1 MALIVAMLVLG
12 GAPAHAAPA
21 GGKEISPHVAQVA
34 RAEKNDYGYRVPF
47 LLEGGRNTITA
58 QPLLFG
64 VKSEQIDFYRA
75 YCLEIFVAAKY
86 IPSVVTG
93 WDKYQ
98 GKNSFKD
105 PNVQRKVAWIVQNSF
120 PTMSLPTLAA
130 KSGVANLTHA
140 EAITATQS
148 AIWTLTDKVK
158 PNFDSMTYSNTHAR
172 VTGSSVGNVKKLYDY
187 LLGEKNVGLGEKQLR
202 ASIEIKADGGKHV
215 AGTLVGPIRI
225 TSTEEKVSVH
235 VAGGFGLVDKDGK
248 AVDENAVPT
257 GVDLFVDARNTEDKG
272 KVELTGKASRASHF
286 GAIIT
291 PVLHYG
297 RHGQTLIIVRQD
309 KDEAVARAAISW
321 DKKPA
326 PKPTPKPEP
335 KPTPK
340 PEPKPTPTP
349 TPAPKPTPKPE
360 PKPTPTPT
368 PAPKPTPTPVPV
380 PSVTPAPI
388 PTPTHTPTV
397 APVEKPRLARTG
409 AETVVLAVATISL
422 LAGGLLLRRKRA

>member
-21 GGKEISPHVAQVA
+21 GGKEISPHVAQVT

-47 LLEGGRNTITA
+47 LSEGGRSITA

-93 WDKYQ
+93 WDKYR
-98 GKNSFKD
+98 GTNSFKD

-130 KSGVANLTHA
+130 KSGVANLTDA

-158 PNFDSMTYSNTHAR
+158 PNFDSMTYSNTHGR
-172 VTGSSVGNVKKLYDY
+172 VTGTSVDNVKKLYSY

-225 TSTEEKVSVH
+225 TSSEEKVSVH

-248 AVDENAVPT
+248 AIDENAVPT

-309 KDEAVARAAISW
+309 KDEAVARSAISW

-326 PKPTPKPEP
+326 PKPEP
-335 KPTPK
+335 KPT
-340 PEPKPTPTP
+340 PKPTPTP
-349 TPAPKPTPKPE
+349 TPAPKPTP
-360 PKPTPTPT
+360 TPT
-368 PAPKPTPTPVPV
+368 PAPKPTPTPTPVPV

-388 PTPTHTPTV
+388 PTPTPTPTV

>member
-21 GGKEISPHVAQVA
+21 GGKEISPHVAQVT

-47 LLEGGRNTITA
+47 LLEGGRSITA

-93 WDKYQ
+93 WDKYR
-98 GKNSFKD
+98 GTNSFKD

-120 PTMSLPTLAA
+120 PTMSLPALAA

-158 PNFDSMTYSNTHAR
+158 PNFDSMTYSNTHAP

-202 ASIEIKADGGKHV
+202 ASIEIKADSGKHV

-225 TSTEEKVSVH
+225 TSSEEKVSVH

-248 AVDENAVPT
+248 AIDENAVPT

-340 PEPKPTPTP
+340 PEPKPTP
-349 TPAPKPTPKPE
+349 KPE

-368 PAPKPTPTPVPV
+368 PAPKPTPTPTPVPV

-388 PTPTHTPTV
+388 PTPTPTPTV

>member
-12 GAPAHAAPA
+12 DAPALAAPA

-120 PTMSLPTLAA
+120 PTMSLSTLAA

-158 PNFDSMTYSNTHAR
+158 PDFDSMTYSNTHGR
-172 VTGSSVGNVKKLYDY
+172 VTGTSVDNVKKLYDY

-202 ASIEIKADGGKHV
+202 ASIEIKADSGKHV

-225 TSTEEKVSVH
+225 TSTEKEVSVH

-272 KVELTGKASRASHF
+272 KVKLTGKASRASHF

-326 PKPTPKPEP
+326 PKPEPKPTPKPEP

-349 TPAPKPTPKPE
+349 TPAPKPTP
-360 PKPTPTPT
+360 
-368 PAPKPTPTPVPV
+368 TPTPVPV

-388 PTPTHTPTV
+388 PTPTPTPTV

>member
-12 GAPAHAAPA
+12 GAPALAAPA

-120 PTMSLPTLAA
+120 PTMSLSTLAA

-158 PNFDSMTYSNTHAR
+158 PDFDSMTYSNTHGR
-172 VTGSSVGNVKKLYDY
+172 VTGTSVDNVKKLYDY

-202 ASIEIKADGGKHV
+202 ASIEIKADSGKHV

-225 TSTEEKVSVH
+225 TSTEKEVSVH

-272 KVELTGKASRASHF
+272 KVKLTGKASRASHF

-326 PKPTPKPEP
+326 PKPEPKPTPKPEP

-349 TPAPKPTPKPE
+349 TPAPKPTP
-360 PKPTPTPT
+360 
-368 PAPKPTPTPVPV
+368 TPTPVPV

-388 PTPTHTPTV
+388 PTPTPTPTV

>member
-1 MALIVAMLVLG
+1 MKKNLRRIMALIVAMLVLG

-21 GGKEISPHVAQVA
+21 GGKEISPHVAQVT

-47 LLEGGRNTITA
+47 LLEGGRSITA

-93 WDKYQ
+93 WDKYR
-98 GKNSFKD
+98 GTNSFKD

-158 PNFDSMTYSNTHAR
+158 PNFDSMTYSNTHTP

-202 ASIEIKADGGKHV
+202 ASIEIKADSGKHV

-225 TSTEEKVSVH
+225 TSSEEKVSVH

-248 AVDENAVPT
+248 AIDENAVPT

-349 TPAPKPTPKPE
+349 TPAPKPTP
-360 PKPTPTPT
+360 
-368 PAPKPTPTPVPV
+368 TPTPVPV

-388 PTPTHTPTV
+388 PTPTPTPTV

>member
-12 GAPAHAAPA
+12 GAPALAAPA

-120 PTMSLPTLAA
+120 PTMSLSTLAA

-158 PNFDSMTYSNTHAR
+158 PDFDSMTYSNTHGR
-172 VTGSSVGNVKKLYDY
+172 VTGTSVDNVKKLYDY

-202 ASIEIKADGGKHV
+202 ASIEIKADSGKHV

-225 TSTEEKVSVH
+225 TSTEKEVSVH

-272 KVELTGKASRASHF
+272 KVKLTGKASRASHF

-321 DKKPA
+321 DKKP
-326 PKPTPKPEP
+326 KPEP

-349 TPAPKPTPKPE
+349 TPAPKPTP
-360 PKPTPTPT
+360 
-368 PAPKPTPTPVPV
+368 TPTPVPV

-388 PTPTHTPTV
+388 PTPTPTPTV

>member
-12 GAPAHAAPA
+12 GAPAHAASA

-47 LLEGGRNTITA
+47 LREGGRSTITA

-93 WDKYQ
+93 WDKYR
-98 GKNSFKD
+98 GTNSFKD

-130 KSGVANLTHA
+130 KSGVANLTRA

-158 PNFDSMTYSNTHAR
+158 PNFDSMTYSNTHGR
-172 VTGSSVGNVKKLYDY
+172 VTGTSVDNVKKLYDY

-202 ASIEIKADGGKHV
+202 ASIEIKADSGKHV

-225 TSTEEKVSVH
+225 TSTEKEVSVH

-297 RHGQTLIIVRQD
+297 HGQTLIIVRQD

-326 PKPTPKPEP
+326 PKPEP

-340 PEPKPTPTP
+340 PTPTPTPEPKPTPTP
-349 TPAPKPTPKPE
+349 TPAPKPT
-360 PKPTPTPT
+360 
-368 PAPKPTPTPVPV
+368 PTPTPVPV

-388 PTPTHTPTV
+388 PTPTPTPTV

>member
-21 GGKEISPHVAQVA
+21 GGKEISPHVAQVT

-47 LLEGGRNTITA
+47 LLEGGRSITA

-158 PNFDSMTYSNTHAR
+158 PNFDSMTYSNIRGR
-172 VTGSSVGNVKKLYDY
+172 VTGSSVDNVKKLYDY

-202 ASIEIKADGGKHV
+202 ASIEIKADSGKHV

-291 PVLHYG
+291 PVYYG
-297 RHGQTLIIVRQD
+297 QHGQTLIIVRQD

-340 PEPKPTPTP
+340 PTPTPTPAPKPTSKPTPTP
-349 TPAPKPTPKPE
+349 TPAPKPT
-360 PKPTPTPT
+360 
-368 PAPKPTPTPVPV
+368 PTPTPVPV

-388 PTPTHTPTV
+388 PTPTPTPTV

-409 AETVVLAVATISL
+409 AETVVLAAATISL

>member
-47 LLEGGRNTITA
+47 LLEGGRSITA

-93 WDKYQ
+93 WDKYR
-98 GKNSFKD
+98 GTNSFKD

-158 PNFDSMTYSNTHAR
+158 PNFDSMTYSNTHTP

-202 ASIEIKADGGKHV
+202 ASIEIKADSGKHV

-225 TSTEEKVSVH
+225 TSSEEKVSVH

-248 AVDENAVPT
+248 AIDENAVPT

-349 TPAPKPTPKPE
+349 TPAPKPTP
-360 PKPTPTPT
+360 
-368 PAPKPTPTPVPV
+368 TPTPVPV

-388 PTPTHTPTV
+388 PTPTPTPTV

>member
-47 LLEGGRNTITA
+47 LLEGGRSTITA

-75 YCLEIFVAAKY
+75 YCLEIFVPAKY

-93 WDKYQ
+93 WDKYR
-98 GKNSFKD
+98 GTNSFKD

-130 KSGVANLTHA
+130 KSGVANLTRA

-158 PNFDSMTYSNTHAR
+158 PNFDSMTYSNTRGR

-202 ASIEIKADGGKHV
+202 ASIEIKADSGKHV

-225 TSTEEKVSVH
+225 TSSEEKVSVH

-340 PEPKPTPTP
+340 PEPKPTP
-349 TPAPKPTPKPE
+349 KPE

-388 PTPTHTPTV
+388 PTPTPTPTV

>member
-47 LLEGGRNTITA
+47 LREGGRSTITA

-93 WDKYQ
+93 WDKYR
-98 GKNSFKD
+98 GTNSFKD

-130 KSGVANLTHA
+130 KSGVANLTRA

-158 PNFDSMTYSNTHAR
+158 PDFDSMTYSNTHGR
-172 VTGSSVGNVKKLYDY
+172 VTGTSVDNVKKLYSY

-291 PVLHYG
+291 PVLYYG
-297 RHGQTLIIVRQD
+297 HGQTLIIVRQD

-326 PKPTPKPEP
+326 PKPEP
-335 KPTPK
+335 KPT
-340 PEPKPTPTP
+340 PKPTPTP
-349 TPAPKPTPKPE
+349 TPAPKPTP
-360 PKPTPTPT
+360 TPT
-368 PAPKPTPTPVPV
+368 PAPKPTPTPTPVPV

-388 PTPTHTPTV
+388 PTPTPTPTV

>member
-21 GGKEISPHVAQVA
+21 GGKEISPHVAQVT

-47 LLEGGRNTITA
+47 LLEGGRSITA

-93 WDKYQ
+93 WDKYR
-98 GKNSFKD
+98 GTNSFKD

-130 KSGVANLTHA
+130 KSGVANLTRA

-158 PNFDSMTYSNTHAR
+158 PDFDSMTYSNTHGR
-172 VTGSSVGNVKKLYDY
+172 VTGTSVDNVKKLYSY

-291 PVLHYG
+291 PVLYYG
-297 RHGQTLIIVRQD
+297 HGQTLIIVRQD

-326 PKPTPKPEP
+326 PKPTPKPTPKPEP
-335 KPTPK
+335 KPTPT
-340 PEPKPTPTP
+340 PAPKPTPTP
-349 TPAPKPTPKPE
+349 TPAPKPT
-360 PKPTPTPT
+360 
-368 PAPKPTPTPVPV
+368 PTPTPVPV

-388 PTPTHTPTV
+388 PTPTPTPTV

>member
-1 MALIVAMLVLG
+1 MKKNLRRIMALIVAMLVLG

-21 GGKEISPHVAQVA
+21 GGKEISPHVAQVT

-47 LLEGGRNTITA
+47 LLEGGRSITA

-93 WDKYQ
+93 WDKYR
-98 GKNSFKD
+98 GTNSFKD

-158 PNFDSMTYSNTHAR
+158 PNFDSMTYSNTHAP

-202 ASIEIKADGGKHV
+202 ASIEIKADSGKHV

-248 AVDENAVPT
+248 AIDENAVPT

-326 PKPTPKPEP
+326 PKPEP
-335 KPTPK
+335 KPT
-340 PEPKPTPTP
+340 PKPTPTP
-349 TPAPKPTPKPE
+349 TPAPKPTP
-360 PKPTPTPT
+360 TPT
-368 PAPKPTPTPVPV
+368 PAPKPTPTPTPVPV

-388 PTPTHTPTV
+388 PTPTPTPTV

>member
-1 MALIVAMLVLG
+1 MKKNLRRIMALIVAMLVLG

-21 GGKEISPHVAQVA
+21 GGKEISPHVAQVT

-47 LLEGGRNTITA
+47 LLEGGRSITA

-93 WDKYQ
+93 WDKYR
-98 GKNSFKD
+98 GTNSFKD

-130 KSGVANLTHA
+130 KSGVANLTRA

-158 PNFDSMTYSNTHAR
+158 PDFDSMTYSNTHGR
-172 VTGSSVGNVKKLYDY
+172 VTGTSVDNVKKLYSY

-291 PVLHYG
+291 PVLYYG
-297 RHGQTLIIVRQD
+297 HGQTLIIVRQD

-326 PKPTPKPEP
+326 PKPTPKPTPKPEP
-335 KPTPK
+335 KPTPT
-340 PEPKPTPTP
+340 PAPKPTPTP
-349 TPAPKPTPKPE
+349 TPAPKPT
-360 PKPTPTPT
+360 
-368 PAPKPTPTPVPV
+368 PTPTPVPV

-388 PTPTHTPTV
+388 PTPTPTPTV

>member
-47 LLEGGRNTITA
+47 LLEGGRSTITA

-75 YCLEIFVAAKY
+75 YCLEISVAAQY

-93 WDKYQ
+93 WDKYR
-98 GKNSFKD
+98 GKNSFND

-120 PTMSLPTLAA
+120 PTMSLSTLAA
-130 KSGVANLTHA
+130 KSGVANLTRA

-158 PNFDSMTYSNTHAR
+158 PNFDSMTYSNTHGR
-172 VTGSSVGNVKKLYDY
+172 VTGTSVDNVKKLYDY

-202 ASIEIKADGGKHV
+202 ASIEIKADSGKHV

-272 KVELTGKASRASHF
+272 KVELTGKASHASHF

-291 PVLHYG
+291 PVLYYG
-297 RHGQTLIIVRQD
+297 HGQTLIIVRQD

-326 PKPTPKPEP
+326 PKPE
-335 KPTPK
+335 
-340 PEPKPTPTP
+340 
-349 TPAPKPTPKPE
+349 PKPTPKPE

-368 PAPKPTPTPVPV
+368 PAPKPTPTPTPAPKPTPTPTPVPV

-388 PTPTHTPTV
+388 PTPTPTPTV

>member
-21 GGKEISPHVAQVA
+21 GGKEISPHVAQVT

-47 LLEGGRNTITA
+47 LLEGGRSITA

-93 WDKYQ
+93 WDKYR
-98 GKNSFKD
+98 GTNSFKD

-158 PNFDSMTYSNTHAR
+158 PNFDSMTYSNTHAP

-202 ASIEIKADGGKHV
+202 ASIEIKADSGKHV

-225 TSTEEKVSVH
+225 TSSEEKVSVH

-248 AVDENAVPT
+248 AIDENAVPT

-340 PEPKPTPTP
+340 PTPTPTPEPKPTPTP
-349 TPAPKPTPKPE
+349 TPAPKPT
-360 PKPTPTPT
+360 
-368 PAPKPTPTPVPV
+368 PTPTPVPV

-388 PTPTHTPTV
+388 PTPTPTPTV

>member
-12 GAPAHAAPA
+12 GAPALAAPA

-47 LLEGGRNTITA
+47 LSEGGRSITA

-120 PTMSLPTLAA
+120 PTMSLSTLAA

-158 PNFDSMTYSNTHAR
+158 PDFDSMTYSNTHGR
-172 VTGSSVGNVKKLYDY
+172 VTGTSVDNVKKLYDY

-202 ASIEIKADGGKHV
+202 ASIEIKADSGKHV

-225 TSTEEKVSVH
+225 TSTEKEVSVH

-248 AVDENAVPT
+248 AIDENAVPT

-272 KVELTGKASRASHF
+272 KVKLTGKASRASHF

-326 PKPTPKPEP
+326 PKPEPKPTPKPEP

-349 TPAPKPTPKPE
+349 TPAPKPTP
-360 PKPTPTPT
+360 
-368 PAPKPTPTPVPV
+368 TPTPVPV

-388 PTPTHTPTV
+388 PTPTPTPTV

>member
-47 LLEGGRNTITA
+47 LLEGGRSTITA

-75 YCLEIFVAAKY
+75 YCLEISVAAQY

-93 WDKYQ
+93 WDKYR
-98 GKNSFKD
+98 GKNSFND

-120 PTMSLPTLAA
+120 PTMSLSTLAA
-130 KSGVANLTHA
+130 KSGVANLTRA

-158 PNFDSMTYSNTHAR
+158 PNFDSMTYSNTHGR
-172 VTGSSVGNVKKLYDY
+172 VTGTSVDNVKKLYDY

-202 ASIEIKADGGKHV
+202 ASIEIKADSGKHV

-326 PKPTPKPEP
+326 PKPE
-335 KPTPK
+335 
-340 PEPKPTPTP
+340 
-349 TPAPKPTPKPE
+349 PKPTPKPE

-368 PAPKPTPTPVPV
+368 PAPKPTPTPTPAPKPTPTPTPVPV

-388 PTPTHTPTV
+388 PTPTPTPTV

>member
-12 GAPAHAAPA
+12 GAPALAAPA

-120 PTMSLPTLAA
+120 PTMSLSTLAA

-158 PNFDSMTYSNTHAR
+158 PDFDSMTYSNTHGR
-172 VTGSSVGNVKKLYDY
+172 VTGTSVDNVKKLYDY

-202 ASIEIKADGGKHV
+202 ASIEIKADSGKHV

-225 TSTEEKVSVH
+225 TSTEKEVSVH

-272 KVELTGKASRASHF
+272 KVKLTGKASRASHF

-297 RHGQTLIIVRQD
+297 
-309 KDEAVARAAISW
+309 
-321 DKKPA
+321 
-326 PKPTPKPEP
+326 
-335 KPTPK
+335 
-340 PEPKPTPTP
+340 
-349 TPAPKPTPKPE
+349 
-360 PKPTPTPT
+360 
-368 PAPKPTPTPVPV
+368 
-380 PSVTPAPI
+380 
-388 PTPTHTPTV
+388 
-397 APVEKPRLARTG
+397 
-409 AETVVLAVATISL
+409 
-422 LAGGLLLRRKRA
+422 

>member
-1 MALIVAMLVLG
+1 MKKNLRRIMALIVAMLVLG

-21 GGKEISPHVAQVA
+21 GGKEISPHVAQVT

-47 LLEGGRNTITA
+47 LLEGGRSITA

-93 WDKYQ
+93 WDKYR
-98 GKNSFKD
+98 GTNSFKD

-130 KSGVANLTHA
+130 KSGVANLTRA

-158 PNFDSMTYSNTHAR
+158 PNFDSMTYSNTHGR
-172 VTGSSVGNVKKLYDY
+172 VTGTSVDNVKKLYSY

-291 PVLHYG
+291 PVLYYG
-297 RHGQTLIIVRQD
+297 HGQTLIIVRQD

-326 PKPTPKPEP
+326 PKPTPKP
-335 KPTPK
+335 TPK
-340 PEPKPTPTP
+340 PE
-349 TPAPKPTPKPE
+349 PKPTPKPE

-368 PAPKPTPTPVPV
+368 PAPKPTPTPTPVPV

-388 PTPTHTPTV
+388 PTPTPTPTV

>member
-21 GGKEISPHVAQVA
+21 GGKEISPHVAQVT

-47 LLEGGRNTITA
+47 LLEGGRSITA

-93 WDKYQ
+93 WDKYR
-98 GKNSFKD
+98 GTNSFKD

-130 KSGVANLTHA
+130 KSGVANLTDA

-158 PNFDSMTYSNTHAR
+158 PNFDSMTYSNTHGR
-172 VTGSSVGNVKKLYDY
+172 VTGTSVDNVKKLYSY

-291 PVLHYG
+291 PVLYYG
-297 RHGQTLIIVRQD
+297 HGQTLIIVRQD

-326 PKPTPKPEP
+326 PKPTPKP
-335 KPTPK
+335 TPK
-340 PEPKPTPTP
+340 PE
-349 TPAPKPTPKPE
+349 PKPTPKPE

-368 PAPKPTPTPVPV
+368 PAPKPTPTPTPVPV

-388 PTPTHTPTV
+388 PTPTPTPAV

>member
-47 LLEGGRNTITA
+47 LLEGGRSITA

-158 PNFDSMTYSNTHAR
+158 PNFDSMTYSNTHGR
-172 VTGSSVGNVKKLYDY
+172 VTGTSVDNVKKLYSY

-225 TSTEEKVSVH
+225 TSSEEKVSVH

-248 AVDENAVPT
+248 AIDENAVPT

-309 KDEAVARAAISW
+309 KDEAVARSAISW

-326 PKPTPKPEP
+326 PKPEP
-335 KPTPK
+335 KPT
-340 PEPKPTPTP
+340 PKPTPTP
-349 TPAPKPTPKPE
+349 TPAPKPTP
-360 PKPTPTPT
+360 TPT
-368 PAPKPTPTPVPV
+368 PAPKPTPTPTPVPV

-388 PTPTHTPTV
+388 PTPTPTPTV

>member
-21 GGKEISPHVAQVA
+21 GGKEISPHVAQVT

-47 LLEGGRNTITA
+47 LLEGGRSITA

-158 PNFDSMTYSNTHAR
+158 PNFDSMTYSNTRGR
-172 VTGSSVGNVKKLYDY
+172 VTGSSVDNVKKLYDY

-202 ASIEIKADGGKHV
+202 ASIEIKADSGKHV

-326 PKPTPKPEP
+326 PKPEP
-335 KPTPK
+335 KPT
-340 PEPKPTPTP
+340 PKPTPTP
-349 TPAPKPTPKPE
+349 TPAPKPTP
-360 PKPTPTPT
+360 TPT
-368 PAPKPTPTPVPV
+368 PAPKPTPTPTPVPV

-388 PTPTHTPTV
+388 PTPTPTPTV

>member
-21 GGKEISPHVAQVA
+21 GGKEISPHVAQVT

-47 LLEGGRNTITA
+47 LLEGGRSITA

-93 WDKYQ
+93 WDKYR
-98 GKNSFKD
+98 GTNSFKD

-130 KSGVANLTHA
+130 KSGVANLTRA

-158 PNFDSMTYSNTHAR
+158 PDFDSMTYSNTHGR
-172 VTGSSVGNVKKLYDY
+172 VTGTSVDNVKKLYSY

-291 PVLHYG
+291 PVLYYG
-297 RHGQTLIIVRQD
+297 HGQTLIIVRQD

-340 PEPKPTPTP
+340 PTPTPTPEPKPTPTP
-349 TPAPKPTPKPE
+349 TPAPKPT
-360 PKPTPTPT
+360 
-368 PAPKPTPTPVPV
+368 PTPTPVPV

-388 PTPTHTPTV
+388 PTPTPTPTV